1 MDFLKKAVSQEVEK
15 RKSLYKRARED
26 SSSSQT
32 DNNAEEEE
40 GLSGDESAQKKNK
53 KSKKLGG
60 KRYVRVG
67 DLNSTQNADAEEEAA
82 AAATSEQKKQGGGSQ
97 LHNSNTSHV
106 LRSKGHRG
114 RETMQIGK
122 GKDRPAET
130 ETKTEEGEK
139 DEQPGGGAMNAE
151 EIVKRLRARAEP
163 IRLFGET
170 DAQRRQRLRQLE
182 VSEEKRGLSGQQN
195 EFRRALA
202 QVEAGAMLEDL
213 KRQSRTDDTDRGDIK
228 RQKKYRLL
236 MDHDVSAIS
245 LDLLRTDANR
255 LHTLLYVYLKR
266 LLYEWDDYL
275 ATRPD
280 DERRT
285 AEGKL
290 AAATQRQS
298 AEYLRPL
305 FRSIKS
311 RTVPADVLARIT
323 EIARNVLDREYMKA
337 NDAYLQLA
345 VGNAPWPVG
354 VTQVGIHARAARE
367 NINANKVA
375 HVLNNEVQRKWIQSL
390 KRLMRFAQTKYPP
403 ADLAKMMG

>member
-1 MDFLKKAVSQEVEK
+1 
-15 RKSLYKRARED
+15 
-26 SSSSQT
+26 
-32 DNNAEEEE
+32 
-40 GLSGDESAQKKNK
+40 
-53 KSKKLGG
+53 
-60 KRYVRVG
+60 
-67 DLNSTQNADAEEEAA
+67 
-82 AAATSEQKKQGGGSQ
+82 
-97 LHNSNTSHV
+97 
-106 LRSKGHRG
+106 
-114 RETMQIGK
+114 
-122 GKDRPAET
+122 
-130 ETKTEEGEK
+130 
-139 DEQPGGGAMNAE
+139 
-151 EIVKRLRARAEP
+151 
-163 IRLFGET
+163 
-170 DAQRRQRLRQLE
+170 
-182 VSEEKRGLSGQQN
+182 
-195 EFRRALA
+195 
-202 QVEAGAMLEDL
+202 
-213 KRQSRTDDTDRGDIK
+213 
-228 RQKKYRLL
+228 
-236 MDHDVSAIS
+236 
-245 LDLLRTDANR
+245 

-305 FRSIKS
+305 FRSIKA